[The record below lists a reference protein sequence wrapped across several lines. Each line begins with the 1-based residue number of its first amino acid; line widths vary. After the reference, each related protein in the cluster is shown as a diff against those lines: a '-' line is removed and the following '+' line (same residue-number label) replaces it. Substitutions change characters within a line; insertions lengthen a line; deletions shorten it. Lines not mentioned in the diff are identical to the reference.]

1 MKFSFYILA
10 IVFVFSA
17 CSFEPEPIK
26 YGKDHCH
33 FCQMTIVEQA
43 YSAQLVTDK
52 GKQYKYDAIECL
64 VNDINQREYQTSFL
78 LVSNYDKP
86 GNMLPVSDAGFVQND
101 SLRSPMGANLAAVK
115 KESRDNGELQ
125 DWEEL
130 KNNFK

>member
-10 IVFVFSA
+10 IVFVFSG

-26 YGKDHCH
+26 YGEDNCH

-64 VNDINQREYQTSFL
+64 VNDMHQRGYQTSFL

-86 GNMLPVSDAGFVQND
+86 GNMLSVSEAGFIQND

-115 KESRDNGELQ
+115 KESRESEELQ

>member
-1 MKFSFYILA
+1 MRFSFYILT

-17 CSFEPEPIK
+17 CNFEPDPIN
-26 YGKDHCH
+26 YGEDNCH
-33 FCQMTIVEQA
+33 FCQMTIVERA
-43 YSAQLVTDK
+43 YSAQMVTDK

-64 VNDINQREYQTSFL
+64 VNDMNQREYQTSLL

-86 GNMLPVSDAGFVQND
+86 GKMLPVSEAEFVQND
-101 SLRSPMGANLAAVK
+101 SLRSPMGANLAAVE
-115 KESRDNGELQ
+115 KESRDSDELQ